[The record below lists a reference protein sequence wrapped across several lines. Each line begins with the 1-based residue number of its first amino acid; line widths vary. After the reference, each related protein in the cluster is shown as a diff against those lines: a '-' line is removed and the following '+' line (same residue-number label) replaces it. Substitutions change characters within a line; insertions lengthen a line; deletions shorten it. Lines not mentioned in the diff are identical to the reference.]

1 MCTKNLNCELLLFLS
16 QSLIISSSSSGT
28 VMCYKLNCVFKLFKK
43 VTAIKIISCSL
54 LCQFVLSYLCTTR
67 YISCDPG
74 DLRMLVEETHL
85 SVSKSIE

>member
-54 LCQFVLSYLCTTR
+54 LCQFVLSYL